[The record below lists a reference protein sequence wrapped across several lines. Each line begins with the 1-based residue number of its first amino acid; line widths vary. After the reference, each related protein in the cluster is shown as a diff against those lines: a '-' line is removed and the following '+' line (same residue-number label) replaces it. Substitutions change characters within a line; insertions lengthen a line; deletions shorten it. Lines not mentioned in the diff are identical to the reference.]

1 MPLKHEMELMELDVS
16 PKPISV
22 TSSEDND
29 ATAKPHYNEQNR
41 RYSTTNRL
49 NPQEAEPAA
58 LEETSYA
65 QQTTDPET
73 TWLPDGADDEGF
85 HVEDDNKYASTL
97 PPSPE
102 LEAVEDEEMAGWVK
116 EQQTSQPSLRLYR
129 GSPGDILVMARTAAP
144 SFPIYYPREL
154 NMDDEC

>member
-1 MPLKHEMELMELDVS
+1 MVRCFLRGV
-16 PKPISV
+16 PKPPIW
-22 TSSEDND
+22 TNW
-29 ATAKPHYNEQNR
+29 R
-41 RYSTTNRL
+41 ST
-49 NPQEAEPAA
+49 
-58 LEETSYA
+58 
-65 QQTTDPET
+65 
-73 TWLPDGADDEGF
+73 
-85 HVEDDNKYASTL
+85 STL

-144 SFPIYYPREL
+144 SFPTYYPREL